1 MVFSIISFP
10 YVYWLFLMNYNEMM
24 VHDSLLKL
32 WITTITL
39 FVCLLYENETK
50 NNNNNKTD
58 WIAESQYHINNF
70 QLKIAS
76 IFILLLFPFV
86 IDSMKNFINL
96 FTYFNINSWT
106 FFLICFSG
114 KLILEYG
121 IFGESKTYSV
131 QLITKM
137 MWKVSVEYKFD
148 ELNMK
153 VVQLASCFRFNFY
166 LFCR

>member
-1 MVFSIISFP
+1 MFFSIISFP

-39 FVCLLYENETK
+39 FCLFVCLLYENETK
-50 NNNNNKTD
+50 NNNNKKTD

-76 IFILLLFPFV
+76 IFILLLVPFV
-86 IDSMKNFINL
+86 IRR
-96 FTYFNINSWT
+96 FNEKLYQSIYLLHNNSWT

-121 IFGESKTYSV
+121 IFDEQNIFCAIDYKDDVKSKCW
-131 QLITKM
+131 I
-137 MWKVSVEYKFD
+137 
-148 ELNMK
+148 
-153 VVQLASCFRFNFY
+153 
-166 LFCR
+166 